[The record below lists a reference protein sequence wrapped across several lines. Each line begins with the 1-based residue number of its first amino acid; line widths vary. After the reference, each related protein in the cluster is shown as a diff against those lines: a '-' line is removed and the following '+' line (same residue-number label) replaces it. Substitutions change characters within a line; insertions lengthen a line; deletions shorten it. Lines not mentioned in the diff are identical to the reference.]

1 MKLFQPP
8 DFKKC
13 VANPLNI
20 FKCVYYGRKTI
31 GLYGILFYPNSE
43 GERRCRHMKCAKYAT
58 EIGFKTSLKGLKSS
72 H

>member
-31 GLYGILFYPNSE
+31 GLYGILF
-43 GERRCRHMKCAKYAT
+43 
-58 EIGFKTSLKGLKSS
+58 ILILKEKEDAGI
-72 H
+72 